1 MDSQIYLESI
11 EPMDGLSNL
20 KSIPTTR
27 WSQARFPAFSETS
40 VRQTRDACGIQT
52 LNYKDHNYKTKK
64 FLLIQI
70 ARVLF
75 WLLASRMIIRGIR
88 SRIRW
93 KNCLVN
99 QASFIKAS
107 LVWIQLGSY
116 NSDS

>member
-64 FLLIQI
+64 VSFDTNCQST
-70 ARVLF
+70 
-75 WLLASRMIIRGIR
+75 LLAAGFTNDYPWYS
-88 SRIRW
+88 
-93 KNCLVN
+93 
-99 QASFIKAS
+99 QQDS
-107 LVWIQLGSY
+107 LEKLFGQS
-116 NSDS
+116 SQFHQS